1 MPDDQRAG
9 GEGRM
14 AEDVPLDVALNCV
27 LAAAIDSADRQALL
41 TALHRE
47 RARETAAAGRAV
59 DPALDDEIPGGAVV
73 LAFTP
78 RRGRGHDHPPAA
90 A

>member
-1 MPDDQRAG
+1 
-9 GEGRM
+9 M
-14 AEDVPLDVALNCV
+14 AEDIPLDVALNCV
-27 LAAAIDSADRQALL
+27 LAAAIDNADRQALL

-47 RARETAAAGRAV
+47 RADEAAAAGRAAE
-59 DPALDDEIPGGAVV
+59 PALQDEAPGGAVV